1 MAATYSSRLIFALLL
16 TGATVQAKQVIVCG
30 SAQVLEGTLTERD
43 GKASFEP
50 EWTWRPEIRVGLAL
64 ALRSNFAG
72 TDEWNRVDGG
82 KAVLITSS
90 ANALALDSYET
101 RATLFYANVRNAHSA
116 ALLPGGLIVAASS
129 FSPDGAGDRLLLF
142 DRGRSDHAIATL
154 PLSWAHGVEWD
165 QTRGVLW
172 ALGDR
177 ELVEIKIANKQM
189 VVQKT
194 FPLPS
199 RGGHDLV
206 LSSDASV
213 LYLTTSTQ
221 VLVFTPKDGT
231 FIPFSAFAGIRDVKS
246 LSIDPHDG
254 QIAYTQAGNGVWWT
268 YTIKFLNPP
277 AQLVLPE
284 HAYKMRWFPTER
296 YNPSRAP

>member
-1 MAATYSSRLIFALLL
+1 MLACATA
-16 TGATVQAKQVIVCG
+16 QAKRAIVCG

-43 GKASFEP
+43 GKASFQP
-50 EWTWRPEIRVGLAL
+50 QWTWRPEDSAGLPL

-72 TDEWNRVDGG
+72 TDECKPVDGG

-90 ANALALDSYET
+90 ANALALVSYET
-101 RATLFYANVRNAHSA
+101 HATLFYANVRNAHSA

-129 FSPDGAGDRLLLF
+129 FSADGTGDRLLLF
-142 DRGRSDHAIATL
+142 DRARSDHAIATL

-172 ALGDR
+172 ALGDH
-177 ELVEIKIANKQM
+177 ELVEIKISNRQM
-189 VVQKT
+189 TVQKT

-206 LSSDASV
+206 LSADASV

-221 VLVFTPKDGT
+221 VLVFTPKDAT
-231 FIPFSAFAGIRDVKS
+231 FTPFAAFAGIGDVKS
-246 LSIDPHDG
+246 LSIDPDDG
-254 QIAYTQAGNGVWWT
+254 QIAYTQAGKGVWWT
-268 YTIKFLNPP
+268 YTIQFLKP
-277 AQLVLPE
+277 AAELVLPE

-296 YNPSRAP
+296 YNPRRAP

>member
-1 MAATYSSRLIFALLL
+1 MAATYSSRLIFVLLL
-16 TGATVQAKQVIVCG
+16 ACATARAKHVIVCG
-30 SAQVLEGTLTERD
+30 SAQVLEGVLAEHD
-43 GKASFEP
+43 GKASFQP
-50 EWTWRPEIRVGLAL
+50 EWTWRPEDSAGLPL

-72 TDEWNRVDGG
+72 TDECKPVDGG

-90 ANALALDSYET
+90 ANALALVSYET
-101 RATLFYANVRNAHSA
+101 HATLFYANVRNAHSA
-116 ALLPGGLIVAASS
+116 ALLPDGLIVAASS
-129 FSPDGAGDRLLLF
+129 FSADGTGDRLLLF
-142 DRGRSDHAIATL
+142 DRTRSDHAIATL

-177 ELVEIKIANKQM
+177 ELIEIKISNRQM
-189 VVQKT
+189 IVQKT

-206 LSSDASV
+206 LSADASV

-221 VLVFTPKDGT
+221 VLVFTPNAAAFT
-231 FIPFSAFAGIRDVKS
+231 PFAAFAGIGDVKS
-246 LSIDPHDG
+246 LSIDPGDG

-277 AQLVLPE
+277 AELVLPE
-284 HAYKMRWFPTER
+284 HAYKMRWFPAER
-296 YNPSRAP
+296 YNPRRAP

>member
-1 MAATYSSRLIFALLL
+1 VRTLIAFLSLACATSQAAKHI
-16 TGATVQAKQVIVCG
+16 IVCG
-30 SAQVLEGTLTERD
+30 SAQVLEGVLTESN
-43 GKASFEP
+43 GKASFRP
-50 EWTWRPEIRVGLAL
+50 EWTWRPEESEGLPL

-72 TDEWNRVDGG
+72 TDECKPVDGG

-90 ANALALDSYET
+90 SDALALVSYQT
-101 RATLFYANVRNAHSA
+101 RATLFYAKVRNAHSA

-129 FSPDGAGDRLLLF
+129 FSGDGTGDRLLLF
-142 DRGRSDHAIATL
+142 DRRHPDHATGSL

-177 ELVEIKIANKQM
+177 ELVRIKIDGARM
-189 VVQKT
+189 IVEKT

-206 LSSDASV
+206 LSHDASV

-221 VLVFTPKDGT
+221 VLVFTPKSAS
-231 FIPFSAFAGIRDVKS
+231 FAPYSAFAGISDVKS
-246 LSIDPHDG
+246 LSIDPDGG
-254 QIAYTQAGNGVWWT
+254 QIAYTQAGKGVWWT
-268 YTIKFLNPP
+268 YKIQFLNPR
-277 AQLVLPE
+277 AEIVLPE

-296 YNPSRAP
+296 YNPRRAP